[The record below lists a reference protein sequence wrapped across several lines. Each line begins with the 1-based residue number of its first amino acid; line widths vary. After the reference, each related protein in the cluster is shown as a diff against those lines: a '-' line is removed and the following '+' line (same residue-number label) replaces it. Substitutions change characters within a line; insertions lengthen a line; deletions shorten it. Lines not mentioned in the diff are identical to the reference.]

1 MSATVKKPVRIG
13 TTDAELREA
22 GRIGRAWD
30 KVATKIVAATY
41 DRRQDMIRV
50 DLSTGAILSVPRA
63 KILGFAKATP
73 SQLVDLEILGVQET
87 LWSDSVDDGVLLEQL
102 VIIAAGEPILGVI
115 GARINGA
122 KKSPAR
128 ASASRANGF
137 KGGRP
142 RKKSPTVPRKKA
154 A

>member
-73 SQLVDLEILGVQET
+73 SQLVDL
-87 LWSDSVDDGVLLEQL
+87 
-102 VIIAAGEPILGVI
+102 
-115 GARINGA
+115 
-122 KKSPAR
+122 
-128 ASASRANGF
+128 
-137 KGGRP
+137 
-142 RKKSPTVPRKKA
+142 
-154 A
+154 

>member
-1 MSATVKKPVRIG
+1 MTATTKKPGRVL
-13 TTDAELREA
+13 TTEAEMREA
-22 GRIGRAWD
+22 IRIGREWD

-41 DRRQDMIRV
+41 DRRKDMIRV

-63 KILGFAKATP
+63 KILGFAKAKP
-73 SQLVDLEILGVQET
+73 SQLGDLEIMPGQET
-87 LWSDSVDDGVLLEQL
+87 LWSETVDDGVLLEQL
-102 VIIAAGEPILGVI
+102 IEIAAGQPVLSVI

-128 ASASRANGF
+128 ASASRTNGL

-142 RKKSPTVPRKKA
+142 RKKSPAPKKNA

>member
-1 MSATVKKPVRIG
+1 MSATVKKPGRIL
-13 TTDAELREA
+13 TTEAEIREDI
-22 GRIGRAWD
+22 RIGRAWD
-30 KVATKIVAATY
+30 KVATKILAATY
-41 DRRQDMIRV
+41 DRRRDMIRV

-63 KILGFAKATP
+63 KILGFAKAKP
-73 SQLVDLEILGVQET
+73 NQLADLEISFGDEG
-87 LWSDSVDDGVLLEQL
+87 LWSDAVDDGVLLEQL
-102 VIIAAGEPILGVI
+102 VIIAAGEPVLGVI

-128 ASASRANGF
+128 ASASRANGL

-142 RKKSPTVPRKKA
+142 RKKSPSTPRKKA